1 MTDNILEIK
10 KELKRVAKMRGLTR
24 IQKYNMMIETS
35 KKLSEK
41 EKKLLM
47 KEYKRDYESW
57 DRVKDITELVTTF
70 LTGVGLVVTVFGIF
84 FGNKL
89 TTFEQFKSILVM
101 VGIVSVIA
109 IMVISGIQSWR
120 SNNLNRIQYILDIL
134 EEKE

>member
-109 IMVISGIQSWR
+109 IMGISGIQSWR
-120 SNNLNRIQYILDIL
+120 SNNLNRIQYFLDIL